1 MWPYRCTF
9 ISYIV
14 TSIIITL
21 SSFRLWYVP
30 QIVCSCKQLK
40 IIQNFSF
47 LGRRHFYGLRIA
59 VTNRLFKFTHIS
71 WVGTSTGLFKMIVG
85 VLTTFHIQNT
95 WDRNVCIFLFDRTTL
110 QVFVTYLTGAL
121 SVHPLCFYKHQH
133 ENRVRP
139 KLFVA
144 CQCFAVCRQLS
155 KLRSKRRNA

>member
-1 MWPYRCTF
+1 
-9 ISYIV
+9 
-14 TSIIITL
+14 
-21 SSFRLWYVP
+21 
-30 QIVCSCKQLK
+30 
-40 IIQNFSF
+40 
-47 LGRRHFYGLRIA
+47 
-59 VTNRLFKFTHIS
+59 
-71 WVGTSTGLFKMIVG
+71 MIVG